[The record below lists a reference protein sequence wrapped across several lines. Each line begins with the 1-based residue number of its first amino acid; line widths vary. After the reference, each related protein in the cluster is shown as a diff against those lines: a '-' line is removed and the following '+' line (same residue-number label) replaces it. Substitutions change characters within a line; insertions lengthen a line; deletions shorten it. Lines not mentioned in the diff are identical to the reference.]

1 MSDPDSSAGAMGPVL
16 DRLDAIA
23 VALQRIADSLA
34 AAASLPAAPAN
45 AEAATA
51 SPEPV
56 AASEAAARD
65 GAGPVVAAALAPV
78 AKRTPARA
86 ARGEGAQAAA
96 TPEISEVRPLLSA
109 MFSAAMLE
117 EKEDTWAALQALT
130 HPDELVAPRALAGF
144 IGFSW
149 AKLRRNVGLYLE
161 TMEDAASF
169 RVARTVP
176 AALRPDEDRIK
187 VFLLRDD
194 EMPVPVSLRR
204 DPAADGAWRLSTI
217 SL

>member
-1 MSDPDSSAGAMGPVL
+1 MSDPDSGVGAMGPVL
-16 DRLDAIA
+16 DRLDAIV
-23 VALQRIADSLA
+23 VALQRIADSLEA
-34 AAASLPAAPAN
+34 APARPAAPA
-45 AEAATA
+45 
-51 SPEPV
+51 
-56 AASEAAARD
+56 AARPLQSTPASSPSAAPAVAS
-65 GAGPVVAAALAPV
+65 GAVAAAALASLAKPAPV
-78 AKRTPARA
+78 RVARPDA
-86 ARGEGAQAAA
+86 AEASETA
-96 TPEISEVRPLLSA
+96 EITEVRPLLSA

-117 EKEDTWAALQALT
+117 EKEDTWVALQALT

-161 TMEDAASF
+161 TMEDADSF

-176 AALRPDEDRIK
+176 VALRPDEDRIK
-187 VFLLRDD
+187 VFLLRED

-204 DPAADGAWRLSTI
+204 DAAADGAWRLSTI